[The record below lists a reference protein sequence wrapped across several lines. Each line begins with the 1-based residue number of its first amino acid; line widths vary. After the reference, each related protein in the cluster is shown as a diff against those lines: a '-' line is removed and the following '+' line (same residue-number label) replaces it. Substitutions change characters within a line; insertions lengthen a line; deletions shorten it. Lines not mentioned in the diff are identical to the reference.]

1 MFVDHRDIA
10 EAAFVAS
17 GLPPTPPDRAVESV
31 LPYITIL
38 LGMLPPEEE
47 AGYVLAPPDGEN
59 VAFLADGTPVRIS
72 RVMYPDGQ
80 MYKVMNNAPNGGPQW
95 VLDDVNEDLYVPFD
109 GDHTPPPDQSDL
121 EQRVTTLEGQVAT
134 LQQQLA
140 DFVNWTHEVTKQIG
154 VQNTGYAYHDGRIV
168 TCENRLGITPPPP
181 PVNPE

>member
-1 MFVDHRDIA
+1 MIVDHRDIA

-17 GLPPTPPDRAVESV
+17 GLPPTPPDRVVASV

-80 MYKVMNNAPNGGPQW
+80 MYKVMNNAPNGDAQW

-109 GDHTPPPDQSDL
+109 GDHTPPPTPPDDEALAAL
-121 EQRVTTLEGQVAT
+121 EARVTTLEA
-134 LQQQLA
+134 QLA
-140 DFVNWTHEVTKQIG
+140 AFVGWTHEITKQIG
-154 VQNTGYAYHDGRIV
+154 ILNNQAAWHDGRIV